1 MSRYYEFEGKNIDA
15 AVHNACDTLKI
26 LKEDLKY
33 DIVQAGSGG
42 FLGFIGKKTAK
53 IRVLRIQKDETSDN
67 SKAQKPVPSSAV
79 PTKNTAHLDKDEAT
93 ITASIDEAALKNK
106 AEAAQKNKAEIS
118 DPLEM
123 ALTALRRIL
132 DFITSDTQI
141 NVGKKRDPI
150 ELMVNGPYPGII
162 IGKHGQTLEAIQYL
176 VEKMV
181 SRKCKKHIR
190 LQIDVENYLK
200 KRRENLIKLA
210 LRLSQKALASGKPV
224 TIGVMNS
231 QERRTVHIALRD
243 KKGVRTQSVGSGMM
257 RKLTIFPKKSDRRTK

>member
-26 LKEDLKY
+26 LKENLKY
-33 DIVQAGSGG
+33 EVVESGSGG
-42 FLGFIGKKTAK
+42 FLGFIGKKAAK
-53 IRVLRIQKDETSDN
+53 IRVMRIQNDESSEN
-67 SKAQKPVPSSAV
+67 GKAPERKPAQPEISAM
-79 PTKNTAHLDKDEAT
+79 KTAHPDKDEAK
-93 ITASIDEAALKNK
+93 IVAGNDVAASTDKDNIPA
-106 AEAAQKNKAEIS
+106 
-118 DPLEM
+118 PLEM
-123 ALTALRRIL
+123 ALTALRQIL
-132 DFITSDTQI
+132 DFITSDTHI
-141 NVGKKRDPI
+141 KVDKPSDPI
-150 ELMVNGPYPGII
+150 ELMVSGPRPGII

-200 KRRENLIKLA
+200 KRKYNLIQLA
-210 LRLSQKALASGKPV
+210 LRLAEKSKASGKPV

-243 KKGVRTQSVGSGMM
+243 KGVRTKSIGSGNM
-257 RKLTIFPKKSDRRTK
+257 RKLTIFPIKNNRRAK

>member
-1 MSRYYEFEGKNIDA
+1 MSRYYEFQGKNIDA
-15 AVHNACDTLKI
+15 AVRNACDTLKI
-26 LKEDLKY
+26 LEEDLKY

-53 IRVLRIQKDETSDN
+53 IRVMRIQNDEPSD
-67 SKAQKPVPSSAV
+67 KGAVQEPKPAPSE
-79 PTKNTAHLDKDEAT
+79 TTTIKTALLDKDEA
-93 ITASIDEAALKNK
+93 ALPN
-106 AEAAQKNKAEIS
+106 QDNDS

-123 ALTALRRIL
+123 AVTALRQIL
-132 DFITSDTQI
+132 DFITSDAQI
-141 NVGKKRDPI
+141 SVDKKHDPI
-150 ELMVNGPYPGII
+150 ELMVNGPRPGII

-181 SRKCKKHIR
+181 SRKYKKHIR

-200 KRRENLIKLA
+200 KRKYNLIQLA
-210 LRLSQKALASGKPV
+210 LRLAEKAKATGKPV

-243 KKGVRTQSVGSGMM
+243 KGVRTKSIGSGNM
-257 RKLTIFPKKSDRRTK
+257 RKLTIFPRKNNRRAK